1 MLLSSHLLN
10 EVELIADEMILIGHG
25 KIVAQG
31 DKKSLLA
38 GAAGVGL
45 DLRHRAGQ
53 PGAVHGADGARASRS
68 PAPATGLRVETEP
81 VEVGRTAVEHQIVL
95 TDLRAADGGLEDLF
109 LELTSDTQR
118 EVPRMS
124 ATAAPGLGHA
134 LDLSSTTPTPF
145 LRLVRVELRKTWD
158 TRAGLWLLISTAVL
172 TAAVMVIQLAVV
184 VVQDLNVSYNDFLT
198 STNFSIGL
206 LLPVIG
212 ILLLTSEWSQRTAMV
227 TFSLEPRR
235 PLVIAAKF
243 VVGIGLAIAAVVIA
257 LVLATICNALYGALS
272 GPAGRVG
279 PERRS
284 RPPTSC
290 SSR

>member
-1 MLLSSHLLN
+1 
-10 EVELIADEMILIGHG
+10 
-25 KIVAQG
+25 
-31 DKKSLLA
+31 
-38 GAAGVGL
+38 
-45 DLRHRAGQ
+45 
-53 PGAVHGADGARASRS
+53 
-68 PAPATGLRVETEP
+68 
-81 VEVGRTAVEHQIVL
+81 
-95 TDLRAADGGLEDLF
+95 
-109 LELTSDTQR
+109 
-118 EVPRMS
+118 MS
-124 ATAAPGLGHA
+124 AATAPGLGHA
-134 LDLSSTTPTPF
+134 LDLTSTPPTPF
-145 LRLVRVELRKTWD
+145 SRLVRVELRKTWD

-243 VVGIGLAIAAVVIA
+243 VVGIGLAVAAVVIA

-272 GPAGRVG
+272 DQPVVWDQSVQQTAYFVLLQVVGMLTGFAFAALLLNSPAAIVLYMVYSFVLPGLFGLGAALIGWFEDLRPWIDFNFAQSGLFDESGMSGSEWAHFAVSGFIWLVVPLTIGVWRVLRA
-279 PERRS
+279 EVK
-284 RPPTSC
+284 
-290 SSR
+290 

>member
-1 MLLSSHLLN
+1 
-10 EVELIADEMILIGHG
+10 
-25 KIVAQG
+25 
-31 DKKSLLA
+31 
-38 GAAGVGL
+38 
-45 DLRHRAGQ
+45 
-53 PGAVHGADGARASRS
+53 
-68 PAPATGLRVETEP
+68 
-81 VEVGRTAVEHQIVL
+81 
-95 TDLRAADGGLEDLF
+95 
-109 LELTSDTQR
+109 
-118 EVPRMS
+118 MS
-124 ATAAPGLGHA
+124 ATSAPGLGHA
-134 LDLSSTTPTPF
+134 LDLSSTSPTPF

-243 VVGIGLAIAAVVIA
+243 VVGIGLAITAVVIA

-272 GPAGRVG
+272 DQPVVWDQSVQQTAYFVLLQVTGMLIGFAFAALLLNSPAAIVLFMVYSFVLPGLFGLGAALIGWFEDIQPWIDFNYAQSGLFDGSGMSGSEWAHFAVSGFIWLVIPLTVGVWRVLRA
-279 PERRS
+279 EVK
-284 RPPTSC
+284 
-290 SSR
+290 